1 MFLTNGFRGL
11 PFAPSLEP
19 DIEGAV
25 FVNKSLEALSEGN
38 YNQVPTL
45 LGFNSQEAL
54 SAGDVPCNNLLTL
67 S

>member
-1 MFLTNGFRGL
+1 MFLTNGLRGL

-25 FVNKSLEALSEGN
+25 YVNDSVDALSEGN
-38 YNQVPTL
+38 FNQVPIL

-54 SAGDVPCNNLLTL
+54 DVGEVPC
-67 S
+67 

>member
-1 MFLTNGFRGL
+1 MFLTNGLRGL

-25 FVNKSLEALSEGN
+25 YVNDSVEALSEGN
-38 YNQVPTL
+38 FNQVPIL

-54 SAGDVPCNNLLTL
+54 DVGDVPC
-67 S
+67 